1 MSLDPD
7 KRGIFVFREQRSRF
21 PVVVIGAVPV
31 PDNVPSNEIA
41 EQIRDRL
48 AKSGDRSE
56 PAALRE
62 LNHKGRLHRILDYR
76 RDVITSGFF
85 FEYPN
90 FVDYVAV
97 RGKTAW
103 VLRYITNRPELNYA
117 AHNLDSTL
125 ADMVDGFRPV
135 KKQPTRSIGKFSYR
149 VPGGPNWFV
158 CVNFTRF
165 TPEDIQT
172 EILMRLFEGPANGAF
187 LLSRAPSINLARVT
201 AGPVAET
208 AGDAQSTI
216 REIADDIKRFYQR
229 GGFRDLQFS
238 ETADPA
244 LGSHCRRT
252 EWTVERPARASL
264 PIMDMRAKGLIC
276 VHPDDPKRIIQMLV
290 SQRKV
295 KGGKFPDIE
304 KSTEGFLGGLKFLP
318 IKKP

>member
-135 KKQPTRSIGKFSYR
+135 KKQPTRSIGNSPTAYR
-149 VPGGPNWFV
+149 AAPTGLSASILPGSRRKAFKP
-158 CVNFTRF
+158 RF
-165 TPEDIQT
+165 
-172 EILMRLFEGPANGAF
+172 
-187 LLSRAPSINLARVT
+187 
-201 AGPVAET
+201 
-208 AGDAQSTI
+208 
-216 REIADDIKRFYQR
+216 
-229 GGFRDLQFS
+229 
-238 ETADPA
+238 
-244 LGSHCRRT
+244 
-252 EWTVERPARASL
+252 
-264 PIMDMRAKGLIC
+264 
-276 VHPDDPKRIIQMLV
+276 
-290 SQRKV
+290 
-295 KGGKFPDIE
+295 
-304 KSTEGFLGGLKFLP
+304 
-318 IKKP
+318 